1 MIVRMIVEAL
11 EPEQLALGAVHLAQ
25 HLETHALIGVVAA
38 PASRTLAVWCAAVD
52 VAILKGEADRATGDL
67 YATDVHR
74 LLLTYDRVRAG
85 SSYLRHRG
93 LLVKSAAANKLPFDK
108 LTGRAYLRRILDP
121 ASRRVPM
128 DVSRRDLA
136 VAGALAL
143 SVPGLLLGGF
153 TSAEAA
159 ADEAAV
165 TENVEVLRKALLEAN
180 KAKLEQVASAQIS
193 YGHSDGRVETKE
205 QFINGVMTRKQT
217 VKSLA
222 FPELKVAVVGDAA
235 IARHIYLAES
245 ELEGKQ
251 TTTKIGALQVWQ
263 KQNGSWKLLA
273 RQGFRLPAPA

>member
-1 MIVRMIVEAL
+1 
-11 EPEQLALGAVHLAQ
+11 
-25 HLETHALIGVVAA
+25 
-38 PASRTLAVWCAAVD
+38 
-52 VAILKGEADRATGDL
+52 
-67 YATDVHR
+67 
-74 LLLTYDRVRAG
+74 
-85 SSYLRHRG
+85 
-93 LLVKSAAANKLPFDK
+93 
-108 LTGRAYLRRILDP
+108 
-121 ASRRVPM
+121 M

-136 VAGALAL
+136 VAGAVALAA
-143 SVPGLLLGGF
+143 PGLLLGGF
-153 TSAEAA
+153 TSADAA

-193 YGHSDGRVETKE
+193 YGNSDGRVETKD
-205 QFINGVMTRKQT
+205 QFINGVMTRKQV

-245 ELEGKQ
+245 ELEGKP
-251 TTTKIGALQVWQ
+251 TTTRIGALQVWQ